1 MKIEPI
7 TEIDYRVGII
17 NSIQKKHK
25 FLRQN
30 SKPVTFALQYQGTHY
45 TLMKN
50 SGFSEEEAI
59 EIERNYH
66 ESYKESKKWLDKEI
80 NKARKYGFV
89 IGAFGLK
96 IRTPILHQTVGGIK
110 KELPIAKA
118 EARTAG
124 NAIQQSWCL
133 LNNRALTEFL
143 RKLRKSE
150 YATRI
155 RPCALIHDA
164 LYFLVD
170 NDPDVVI
177 WLNDNLIPCLNW
189 NNHPAIYDPDVGLE
203 GELSLFV
210 PTWNNEIPLPNN
222 ITKDELVKLVQTYED
237 TLND

>member
-1 MKIEPI
+1 MQIK
-7 TEIDYRVGII
+7 EISEMDYRVGIV
-17 NSIQKKHK
+17 NSIQKKYK
-25 FLRQN
+25 LLRQN

-59 EIERNYH
+59 EIEANYH
-66 ESYKESKKWLDKEI
+66 NSYKQSKEWLDDEI
-80 NKARKYGFV
+80 SKARKVGYV

-96 IRTPILHQTVGGIK
+96 IRTPILQQTVGTTK
-110 KELPIAKA
+110 KQLSIAKA

-143 RKLRKSE
+143 HKLRKSE

-189 NNHPAIYDPDVGLE
+189 NDHPAIYDPDVGLE
-203 GELSLFV
+203 GELSLFA
-210 PTWNNEIPLPNN
+210 PNWNNEVTLPNN
-222 ITKDELVKLVQTYED
+222 ITKEELINLVQNYEEK
-237 TLND
+237 LK

>member
-1 MKIEPI
+1 MQIREI
-7 TEIDYRVGII
+7 SEIDYRVGII
-17 NSIQKKHK
+17 NSIPKKYK
-25 FLRQN
+25 TLRQA

-59 EIERNYH
+59 EIEANYH
-66 ESYKESKKWLDKEI
+66 NSYKESKKWLDSEI
-80 NKARKYGFV
+80 SKAMKCGYV

-96 IRTPILHQTVGGIK
+96 IRTPILQQTVSTSK
-110 KELPIAKA
+110 KQLSIAKA

-170 NDPDVVI
+170 NDPEVVL
-177 WLNDNLIPCLNW
+177 WLNEHLIECIRW
-189 NNHPAIYDPDVGLE
+189 NKHPAIYDPDVGLE

-210 PTWNNEIPLPNN
+210 PTWNDEITLPNN
-222 ITKDELVKLVQTYED
+222 ITEPELINLVHKYEEK
-237 TLND
+237 